1 MELAQWL
8 RRIFKFRQFIFVI
21 SLLFPPWKRVLPL
34 ICTKLNPDHQGCFK
48 SSLVE
53 IGRMVMEEKIKFY
66 ELRHRI
72 SLFRYYLPLEKGV
85 PFTPKCFVLSL
96 AEIGSVDL
104 E

>member
-85 PFTPKCFVLSL
+85 PFF
-96 AEIGSVDL
+96 
-104 E
+104 